1 MVNAA
6 QGEAS
11 RFTAVQE
18 EYVKAPEVTRKRLYL
33 ETMQD
38 VLGNVRMFV
47 IDTPSGN
54 ASGIVPYLPLNELK
68 PMPPRRRRP
77 GGSQVMRRLPILI
90 AVLVA
95 LGFVLLNAVY
105 TVDEREKAM
114 VLQFGQVRAVK
125 EQPGL
130 AFKIPFIQNVVFY
143 DSRIQGLDTN
153 ALEVTPLDDRRL
165 IVDAF
170 ARWRISDVSQFRR
183 AVGVGG
189 MQAATQRL
197 EAILNANVREALG
210 SVRSEAVLSADRVGL
225 MNRIRDAAIIEA
237 RDLGIEI
244 IDVRLKRADLPEQ
257 NLEATFDRMKAER
270 EREAADERA
279 RGNEAAQRVRAQ
291 ADRTAIEIVSEA
303 ERDAQVIRGESDAER
318 NRVLAE
324 AYGADPEFFAF
335 MRSMDAYRGAL
346 TADNATHDGRAR
358 QRLLRLPALAGAA
371 RGRRRPP
378 AAAPGAG
385 AVRQRRRGSE
395 WLTRLLARARARGDH
410 RGAGAGA
417 RAGAACAR
425 RSRRIARMDPERRR
439 LVGLLAV
446 TVGIALVWASRA

>member
-1 MVNAA
+1 M
-6 QGEAS
+6 
-11 RFTAVQE
+11 
-18 EYVKAPEVTRKRLYL
+18 
-33 ETMQD
+33 
-38 VLGNVRMFV
+38 
-47 IDTPSGN
+47 
-54 ASGIVPYLPLNELK
+54 
-68 PMPPRRRRP
+68 
-77 GGSQVMRRLPILI
+77 
-90 AVLVA
+90 
-95 LGFVLLNAVY
+95 
-105 TVDEREKAM
+105 
-114 VLQFGQVRAVK
+114 
-125 EQPGL
+125 
-130 AFKIPFIQNVVFY
+130 
-143 DSRIQGLDTN
+143 
-153 ALEVTPLDDRRL
+153 TPLDDRRL

-257 NLEATFDRMKAER
+257 NLAATFDRMKAER

-318 NRVLAE
+318 NRILAE

-346 TADNATHDGRAR
+346 KADNATHDGRAR

-371 RGRRRPP
+371 RRAPDAAGRGAR
-378 AAAPGAG
+378 GAG
-385 AVRQRRRGSE
+385 AVRQRRRGPE
-395 WLTRLLARARARGDH
+395 WLTATCCSGSGCVAIVEGLALALAPAQH
-410 RGAGAGA
+410 ARGAGGHRPHGPRAAAAA
-417 RAGAACAR
+417 RAPRGDRRHRPCLGGAGVRSCGAA
-425 RSRRIARMDPERRR
+425 RRR
-439 LVGLLAV
+439 TKA
-446 TVGIALVWASRA
+446 